1 MDDLSKLAI
10 HTGLSQDESEQVI
23 GSLLSVLKRSK
34 NLKKDQFKEI
44 LDTLSGFEDCLKQYE
59 KKEFRK
65 KPPNPAMMLLPRPD
79 FAPPGPPPPVIIAAA
94 VKGIR
99 KALRND
105 KDAGNTKDTVQSLAK
120 EGIQEE
126 KITAFIPVFILFV
139 KEQTNIET
147 ENIIRLPSDD
157 ADEKQE
163 ESN

>member
-1 MDDLSKLAI
+1 
-10 HTGLSQDESEQVI
+10 
-23 GSLLSVLKRSK
+23 
-34 NLKKDQFKEI
+34 
-44 LDTLSGFEDCLKQYE
+44 
-59 KKEFRK
+59 
-65 KPPNPAMMLLPRPD
+65 MMLLPRPD

-139 KEQTNIET
+139 NEETNIET